1 MPNNRH
7 ELGDGPQGRDGRDGR
22 DGWRGPSA
30 GYDVLIVGG
39 GPAGLSAAL
48 VLGRCRRRVLVV
60 DSGRPRNA
68 AARAMHGYLSRD
80 GINPHELL
88 SLGREEVARYGVEF
102 QAVEVDVARCLPTG
116 DGQGRPDLFEVEVA
130 GGQRYRSR
138 KLLLA

>member
-1 MPNNRH
+1 MPKDSQIPA
-7 ELGDGPQGRDGRDGR
+7 DGPGRRGGRNGR
-22 DGWRGPSA
+22 SRPPGL
-30 GYDVLIVGG
+30 YDILIVGG

-48 VLGRCRRRVLVV
+48 LLGRCRRRVLVV

-68 AARAMHGYLSRD
+68 VARAMHGYLSRD
-80 GINPHELL
+80 GINPHEFLG
-88 SLGREEVARYGVEF
+88 LGREEVARYGVEF